1 MAITDFN
8 DPVIINWYTD
18 GEGSKISL
26 NRQNQTYVVL
36 NNKII
41 LSEIPDMF
49 YKINTI
55 TVGATTLY
63 ESRIGTLV
71 NTTNFSVNYALGE
84 ITVDSSYNGQTIT
97 IPSWYARGIIYY
109 PSSRIYNN
117 VDASGNVTQTL
128 GDLLAFAKIEYQEPV
143 ATFANIVTTYPSPL
157 VGYAVQCED
166 NGKFYRWN
174 GTSWQYF
181 QILNSTQL
189 GELLSDMGDIA
200 DLDTTDKTSV
210 INAINET
217 VNKISLL
224 SGVGGTVEKANKSDF
239 DAHKADTA
247 QIYINV
253 FAPPVP
259 LVAVKGDGTDDSV
272 AINAIIQY
280 AKSVNGACIVFPPA
294 NYGIASTIVI
304 DGSNINLTGFGMGD
318 IHDATGNIA
327 ATRFTWIGAANGT
340 MMELCPHATSLTR
353 IDSCQVSN
361 ISFIANDLADYGL
374 VIKSVNNS
382 KFEMLYFNE
391 FGVAGL
397 YVGVD
402 ITGAITEASDS
413 QKNIFSMITGKQR
426 IKDGAVLFLTGG
438 TSVAGKKGNTSYN
451 YFESIQGGIH
461 NGNGITVDD
470 ADNNYFTQTRFHVL
484 DNTSTGIGIE
494 LRGRNDLISSGAA
507 GNFFM
512 HVGISNKT
520 LAYSIIARGTESYT
534 YPSRENTV
542 LYIDK
547 GNGTKDPVIETD
559 AVLTWSTSLGYQ
571 NKFKLKS
578 TVFAASDAGILA
590 ALAALTTEPIMICGS
605 NTHIGLL
612 AADSSSK
619 WNINIETATGDL
631 RMTRQTGTGKVSVP
645 ALKYAGLD
653 VSVGA
658 NDSGGT
664 GYRILRI
671 PNA

>member
-1 MAITDFN
+1 MVTNNFALTLQQVYMGYQETDIRVVSNDAYVNTLTIEVYNAGVEIDYSVLSSGTITFVKDDNNIVQGDLTINAGNITYTMGTNEIAIPGSVRASIQLYGANNERLTPARFRFYVDDDLSSTGAIPSTTD
-8 DPVIINWYTD
+8 IIDIAALNA
-18 GEGSKISL
+18 SL
-26 NRQNQTYVVL
+26 NAHL
-36 NNKII
+36 
-41 LSEIPDMF
+41 
-49 YKINTI
+49 
-55 TVGATTLY
+55 A
-63 ESRIGTLV
+63 
-71 NTTNFSVNYALGE
+71 
-84 ITVDSSYNGQTIT
+84 
-97 IPSWYARGIIYY
+97 
-109 PSSRIYNN
+109 
-117 VDASGNVTQTL
+117 DA
-128 GDLLAFAKIEYQEPV
+128 
-143 ATFANIVTTYPSPL
+143 
-157 VGYAVQCED
+157 
-166 NGKFYRWN
+166 
-174 GTSWQYF
+174 
-181 QILNSTQL
+181 
-189 GELLSDMGDIA
+189 
-200 DLDTTDKTSV
+200 
-210 INAINET
+210 
-217 VNKISLL
+217 
-224 SGVGGTVEKANKSDF
+224 
-239 DAHKADTA
+239 A
-247 QIYINV
+247 QVYINV
-253 FAPPVP
+253 FAPPAP
-259 LVAVKGDGTDDSV
+259 LVACKGDGTDDST

-280 AKSVNGACIVFPPA
+280 AKSVNGAHIIFPPA
-294 NYGIASTIVI
+294 NYGLASKVVI
-304 DGSNINLTGFGMGD
+304 DNSNIHLIGFGMGD
-318 IHDATGNIA
+318 IHDASGNIA

-353 IDSCQVSN
+353 IDSCQISN

-382 KFEMLYFNE
+382 RFDSLYFNE

-402 ITGAITEASDS
+402 TTGAITEASDS
-413 QKNIFSMITGKQR
+413 QKNVFSMITGKQR

-470 ADNNYFTQTRFHVL
+470 ADNNFFTQTRFHVL
-484 DNTSTGIGIE
+484 DNTSTGTGIE

-590 ALAALTTEPIMICGS
+590 ALAALATEPMMICGS

-612 AADSSSK
+612 AGDSSSK
-619 WNINIETATGDL
+619 WNINVETATGDL
-631 RMTRQTGTGKVSVP
+631 RLTRQTGSGKVSVP
-645 ALKYAGLD
+645 AIKYAGLD
-653 VSVGA
+653 VSIGA

-664 GYRILRI
+664 GYRVLRI

>member
-1 MAITDFN
+1 MVTNNFALTLQQVYMGYQETDIRVVSNDAYVNTLTIEVYNAGVEIDYSVLSSGTITFVKDDNNIVQGDLTINAGNITYTMGTNEIAIPGSVRASIQLYGANNERLTPARFRFYVDDDLSSTGAIPSTTD
-8 DPVIINWYTD
+8 IIDIAALNA
-18 GEGSKISL
+18 SL
-26 NRQNQTYVVL
+26 NAHL
-36 NNKII
+36 
-41 LSEIPDMF
+41 
-49 YKINTI
+49 
-55 TVGATTLY
+55 A
-63 ESRIGTLV
+63 
-71 NTTNFSVNYALGE
+71 
-84 ITVDSSYNGQTIT
+84 
-97 IPSWYARGIIYY
+97 
-109 PSSRIYNN
+109 
-117 VDASGNVTQTL
+117 DA
-128 GDLLAFAKIEYQEPV
+128 
-143 ATFANIVTTYPSPL
+143 
-157 VGYAVQCED
+157 
-166 NGKFYRWN
+166 
-174 GTSWQYF
+174 
-181 QILNSTQL
+181 
-189 GELLSDMGDIA
+189 
-200 DLDTTDKTSV
+200 
-210 INAINET
+210 
-217 VNKISLL
+217 
-224 SGVGGTVEKANKSDF
+224 
-239 DAHKADTA
+239 A
-247 QIYINV
+247 QVYINV
-253 FAPPVP
+253 FAPPAP
-259 LVAVKGDGTDDSV
+259 LVACKGDGTDDST

-280 AKSVNGACIVFPPA
+280 AKSVNGAHIIFPPA
-294 NYGIASTIVI
+294 NYGLASKVVI
-304 DGSNINLTGFGMGD
+304 DNSNIHLIGFGMGD

-494 LRGRNDLISSGAA
+494 LRGRDDLISSGAA

-590 ALAALTTEPIMICGS
+590 A
-605 NTHIGLL
+605 
-612 AADSSSK
+612 DSSSK

-631 RMTRQTGTGKVSVP
+631 RMTRQTGTGKVSLP
-645 ALKYAGLD
+645 AIKYAGFD
-653 VSVGA
+653 VSAGA
-658 NDSGGT
+658 NDSGGA

>member
-1 MAITDFN
+1 MVTNNFALTLQQVYMGYQETDIRVVSN
-8 DPVIINWYTD
+8 DV
-18 GEGSKISL
+18 
-26 NRQNQTYVVL
+26 YVNTLTIEVY
-36 NNKII
+36 NAGVEIDYSG
-41 LSEIPDMF
+41 LSSG
-49 YKINTI
+49 TI
-55 TVGATTLY
+55 TFVKDDNNIVQGDLTINASNITYTMGTNEIAIPGSVRASIQLYGASGERLTPARFRFYVDADLSSTGATP
-63 ESRIGTLV
+63 S
-71 NTTNFSVNYALGE
+71 TT
-84 ITVDSSYNGQTIT
+84 
-97 IPSWYARGIIYY
+97 
-109 PSSRIYNN
+109 
-117 VDASGNVTQTL
+117 
-128 GDLLAFAKIEYQEPV
+128 DLIAI
-143 ATFANIVTTYPSPL
+143 AT
-157 VGYAVQCED
+157 
-166 NGKFYRWN
+166 
-174 GTSWQYF
+174 
-181 QILNSTQL
+181 LNS
-189 GELLSDMGDIA
+189 EF
-200 DLDTTDKTSV
+200 
-210 INAINET
+210 NAH
-217 VNKISLL
+217 L
-224 SGVGGTVEKANKSDF
+224 
-239 DAHKADTA
+239 ADTA
-247 QIYINV
+247 QVYINV
-253 FAPPVP
+253 FAPPAP
-259 LVAVKGDGTDDSV
+259 LVACKGDGTDDSV

-294 NYGIASTIVI
+294 NYGLASKVVV
-304 DGSNINLTGFGMGD
+304 DGSNISLVGFGMGD

-391 FGVAGL
+391 FDVAGL

-402 ITGAITEASDS
+402 TTGAITEASDS

-520 LAYSIIARGTESYT
+520 LAYSIIARGTETYT

-612 AADSSSK
+612 AGDSSSK
-619 WNINIETATGDL
+619 WNINIETATGDMRL
-631 RMTRQTGTGKVSVP
+631 TRQTGTGKVSVP

-658 NDSGGT
+658 NDSGGA